1 MIGQTIS
8 HYRVL
13 EKLGGGGMGVV
24 YKAEDTRLHRFV
36 ALKFLPDEV
45 AGDAQSLARFRREA
59 QAASALNHPNI
70 CTIHDIGEENGH
82 AFIAM
87 EFLEGMTL
95 KHRIGGR
102 PMEIDEILR
111 LGIEIADALDAAHA
125 AGIVHRDI
133 KPANIFVTKRGH
145 AKVLDFGLAKVK
157 ADRVDSSQLAGLQA
171 TAEGTDQHLTSPGT
185 TLGTVAYMSP
195 EQALGKQLDHRTDLF
210 SFGAVLYE
218 MSTGTLPFRGETSAA
233 IFDAILHKSP
243 ATPVRLNPDL
253 PPRLEEVTNKALEK
267 DRNLR
272 YQQAAEMGT
281 DLQRIKRDLD
291 SSGRLFTSNSESASS
306 SGALAVP
313 VVSTSAGQLSGAT
326 SSAVDASARS
336 SASSSAVAA
345 ARRHKTATGAALL
358 AGLLIAAAAVY
369 GVYTF
374 LRHPT
379 AAPFQNFSII
389 QLTNTGKVQNAA
401 ISPDGRFLLS
411 VQSDNGKES
420 LWLRNIPTGSDT
432 QVLPASGQSFASLVF
447 SPDGNSF
454 YFRETAGGAAA
465 FNLFRVPL
473 LGGSPS
479 LLAKDVD
486 GGPIFSPDGKR
497 IVYSRY
503 NDPELNK
510 WRLLEADAEGGNEK
524 VLYVEPAPGGPAAEL
539 SWSPDGKRV
548 AISTLISNSKSLSQI
563 RFFDFARGSVGPFVA
578 SADKIILGNAWA
590 PDGRGIFVNYVPRG
604 EHLSIQAQI
613 GLFSYPDGAFRPVTN
628 DLTDHNSLS
637 LSADGRT
644 LAAVRKET
652 STQIV
657 LMPPSGAG
665 PVTPVPGIATRET
678 MPSFSWTGDGQLL
691 ISHGDRLVRQ
701 HTDGTHA
708 VTILSDPAAWIS
720 DSVSCDKDRWIAL
733 NWMVHGEGSANG
745 IWRANADGSDAVPLT
760 SKEFGSLWG
769 CSPDGKWL
777 YYSEQITNGVWRIAS
792 GGGKPELVPGANPPN
807 SLTIQATLSPDG
819 KTLAIFT
826 ELLNP
831 QSKTYSE
838 RIVLANLD
846 SGVRNLDL
854 DPVLKAVFHSQGPPD
869 SAGFRFSPDG
879 KSIAFVVEEAGVDNV
894 WMQPVDGSKGRNLTN
909 SNDSE
914 RIQDFRWSP
923 DGKALALLRFSSV
936 SDVILLRD
944 TGNSSRVAQ

>member
-70 CTIHDIGEENGH
+70 CTIYDIGDESGH

-87 EFLEGMTL
+87 EFLEGLTL

-102 PMEIDEILR
+102 SMEIDEILR

-157 ADRVDSSQLAGLQA
+157 AEQAQSSQLAGLQP
-171 TAEGTDQHLTSPGT
+171 TVEGTDEHLTSPGT

-195 EQALGKQLDHRTDLF
+195 EQALGKELDHRTDLF

-233 IFDAILHKSP
+233 IFDAILHKAP
-243 ATPVRLNPDL
+243 VAPVRLNPDL

-291 SSGRLFTSNSESASS
+291 SSGRPFASDTEPSASS
-306 SGALAVP
+306 GASAVLVGGSSG
-313 VVSTSAGQLSGAT
+313 LSGAAI
-326 SSAVDASARS
+326 SAVEASAHS
-336 SASSSAVAA
+336 SASSSTVAA
-345 ARRHKTATGAALL
+345 AQRHKTATGAALL
-358 AGLLIAAAAVY
+358 VGLLIVAAAAY
-369 GVYTF
+369 GVYTL

-379 AAPFQNFSII
+379 AALFQNFSIT
-389 QLTNTGKVQNAA
+389 QLTSIGKVQKAA

-411 VQSDNGKES
+411 VQSDNGNES
-420 LWLRNIPTGSDT
+420 LWLRNIPTGSNT
-432 QVLPASGQSFASLVF
+432 QVLPAAGQSFASLVF

-454 YFRETAGGAAA
+454 YFRETAGSADA
-465 FNLFRVPL
+465 FNLFRAPL
-473 LGGSPS
+473 LGGSPT
-479 LLAKDVD
+479 LVAKDVD
-486 GGPIFSPDGKR
+486 EGPIFSPDGKR

-510 WRLLEADAEGGNEK
+510 WRLMEADADGGNEK
-524 VLYVEPAPGGPAAEL
+524 VLNVEPEPGGPAAEL

-548 AISTLISNSKSLSQI
+548 AISSLTLNSKSLSQI
-563 RFFDFARGSVGPFVA
+563 RFFNFARGSMEPFVA
-578 SADKIILGNAWA
+578 PTDKIILGNAWA
-590 PDGRGIFVNYVPRG
+590 PDGRGIFVAYVPRG
-604 EHLSIQAQI
+604 EHLAVQTQI
-613 GLFSYPDGAFRPVTN
+613 GLFSYPDGAFRSITN
-628 DLTDHNSLS
+628 DLTDHSSLS
-637 LSADGRT
+637 LSADGHT
-644 LAAVRKET
+644 LAAVQKET

-657 LMPPSGAG
+657 LMAPSGTG
-665 PVTPVPGIATRET
+665 PLTPVPGIAARENL
-678 MPSFSWTGDGQLL
+678 PSFSWTGDGQLL

-701 HTDGTHA
+701 HTDGTHV

-720 DSVSCDKDRWIAL
+720 DPVSCDNDRWIAL
-733 NWMVHGEGSANG
+733 NWMVHGEGSANQ
-745 IWRANADGSDAVPLT
+745 IWRANPDGSAAVPLT
-760 SKEFGSLWG
+760 SGEFGSFWG

-777 YYSEQITNGVWRIAS
+777 YYTEQFTKGVLRVPA

-807 SLTIQATLSPDG
+807 SLSTQATLSPDG
-819 KTLAIFT
+819 KTLAMFT
-826 ELLNP
+826 LVLNP
-831 QSKTYSE
+831 ESKTYSS
-838 RIVLANLD
+838 RIVLASLD

-854 DPVLKAVFHSQGPPD
+854 DPVLKAVFHSQGPPA
-869 SAGFRFSPDG
+869 SAGFHFSPDG
-879 KSIAFVVEEAGVDNV
+879 KSIAFVIEEAGVDNI
-894 WMQPVDGSKGRNLTN
+894 WMQPVDGSKGRKLTDF
-909 SNDSE
+909 NDSE
-914 RIQDFRWSP
+914 SIQDFRWSP
-923 DGKALALLRFSSV
+923 DGKALALLRFHSV
-936 SDVILLRD
+936 SDVVLLRD
-944 TGNSSRVAQ
+944 TGNSSRVTP

>member
-45 AGDAQSLARFRREA
+45 AGDSQSLARFRREA

-102 PMEIDEILR
+102 QMEIDEILR
-111 LGIEIADALDAAHA
+111 LGIEIADALDAAHT

-145 AKVLDFGLAKVK
+145 AKVLDFGLAKVN
-157 ADRVDSSQLAGLQA
+157 ADQSGSSQLAGLQA

-195 EQALGKQLDHRTDLF
+195 EQALGKELDHRTDLF

-243 ATPVRLNPDL
+243 VTPVRLNPDL
-253 PPRLEEVTNKALEK
+253 PPRLEEVTHKALEK

-291 SSGRLFTSNSESASS
+291 SSGHPFASNSESSAS
-306 SGALAVP
+306 SGAP
-313 VVSTSAGQLSGAT
+313 VVPLVGASAGQLSGAA
-326 SSAVDASARS
+326 SSAVDTAARS
-336 SASSSAVAA
+336 GASSSAVAA
-345 ARRHKTATGAALL
+345 ARKHKTATGAALL

-369 GVYTF
+369 GVYTL
-374 LRHPT
+374 LRRP
-379 AAPFQNFSII
+379 AAVAFQSFSIT
-389 QLTNTGKVQNAA
+389 QLTNTGKVENAA

-411 VQSDNGKES
+411 VQSDNGNES

-454 YFRETAGGAAA
+454 YFRETAGGSAA
-465 FNLFRVPL
+465 FNLFRAPL
-473 LGGSPS
+473 LGGSPA

-486 GGPIFSPDGKR
+486 GGPVFSPDGKR
-497 IVYSRY
+497 IVYARY

-510 WRLLEADAEGGNEK
+510 WRLLEADADGGNEK
-524 VLYVEPAPGGPAAEL
+524 VLYVEPAPGGPVAEL
-539 SWSPDGKRV
+539 SRSPDGKRV
-548 AISTLISNSKSLSQI
+548 AISTLTSNSKSLSQI
-563 RFFDFARGSVGPFVA
+563 RFFDFARGSVEPFVA
-578 SADKIILGNAWA
+578 PADKIILGNAWA
-590 PDGRGIFVNYVPRG
+590 PDGRGIFVAYVPRG
-604 EHLSIQAQI
+604 EHLSVQTQI
-613 GLFSYPDGAFRPVTN
+613 GLFSYPDGAFRPITN
-628 DLTDHNSLS
+628 DLTDHSFLS
-637 LSADGRT
+637 LSADGHT
-644 LAAVRKET
+644 LATVQKET

-665 PVTPVPGIATRET
+665 PLTLVPGLSARET
-678 MPSFSWTGDGQLL
+678 LPSFSWTGDGQLL
-691 ISHGDRLVRQ
+691 ISHGDHLVRQ

-708 VTILSDPAAWIS
+708 VTLLSDPAAWIS
-720 DSVSCDKDRWIAL
+720 APVSCDNDRWIAL
-733 NWMVHGEGSANG
+733 NWMIHGEGSANR
-745 IWRANADGSDAVPLT
+745 IWRANPDGSDAVSLT
-760 SKEFGSLWG
+760 SGEFGRLWG

-777 YYSEQITNGVWRIAS
+777 YYTEQITNGVLRMAS
-792 GGGKPELVPGANPPN
+792 GGGKPEFVPGANPPS
-807 SLTIQATLSPDG
+807 SLTAQATLSPDG

-826 ELLNP
+826 EVLNP
-831 QSKTYSE
+831 ESKTYFN
-838 RIVLANLD
+838 RIVLASLD

-854 DPVLKAVFHSQGPPD
+854 DPALKAVFRSQGPPD
-869 SAGFRFSPDG
+869 SAGFHFSPDG
-879 KSIAFVVEEAGVDNV
+879 KSLAFVIDEAGQDNI
-894 WMQPVDGSKGRNLTN
+894 WIQPLDGSKGRRLTHF
-909 SNDSE
+909 NDPE
-914 RIQDFRWSP
+914 KIQDFRWSP
-923 DGKALALLRFSSV
+923 DGKSLAMLRFSSV

-944 TGNSSRVAQ
+944 TGNGSRVAQ

>member
-87 EFLEGMTL
+87 EFLEGVTL

-157 ADRVDSSQLAGLQA
+157 ADQFDSSQLAGLQA

-195 EQALGKQLDHRTDLF
+195 EQALGKDLDHRTDLF

-233 IFDAILHKSP
+233 IFDAILHKFP
-243 ATPVRLNPDL
+243 VAPVRLNPDL
-253 PPRLEEVTNKALEK
+253 PSRLEEVTNKALEK
-267 DRNLR
+267 DRTLR

-291 SSGRLFTSNSESASS
+291 SSGRLFDSNSESSAS
-306 SGALAVP
+306 SGASGVHTVIA
-313 VVSTSAGQLSGAT
+313 SAGQLSGAA
-326 SSAVDASARS
+326 SSAVDS
-336 SASSSAVAA
+336 SASSSGSSSAVAA
-345 ARRHKTATGAALL
+345 IRRHKTATGAALL
-358 AGLLIAAAAVY
+358 ASLLIAAAAVY
-369 GVYTF
+369 GVYTL
-374 LRHPT
+374 LRRP
-379 AAPFQNFSII
+379 AAALFQNFSIT

-401 ISPDGRFLLS
+401 ISPDSRFLLT
-411 VQSDNGKES
+411 VQSDNGSES

-454 YFRETAGGAAA
+454 YFRETGGGGAA

-473 LGGSPS
+473 LGGSPT

-510 WRLLEADAEGGNEK
+510 WRLLEADADGGNEK
-524 VLYVEPAPGGPAAEL
+524 VLYVEPAPGGPVAEL

-548 AISTLISNSKSLSQI
+548 AISTLTANGKSLSQI
-563 RFFDFARGSVGPFVA
+563 RFFDFASGSMQPFVA
-578 SADKIILGNAWA
+578 PADKIILGNAWA
-590 PDGRGIFVNYVPRG
+590 PDGRGIFVAYVPRG
-604 EHLSIQAQI
+604 EHLSVQTQI
-613 GLFSYPDGAFRPVTN
+613 GLFSYPDGVFRPITN
-628 DLTDHNSLS
+628 DLTEHSSLS
-637 LSADGRT
+637 LSADGHT
-644 LAAVRKET
+644 VATVQKET

-665 PVTPVPGIATRET
+665 SLTPVSGIATRENL
-678 MPSFSWTGDGQLL
+678 PSFSWTGDGQLL
-691 ISHGDRLVRQ
+691 ISHGDHLVRQ
-701 HTDGTHA
+701 HADGTHA

-720 DSVSCDKDRWIAL
+720 DPVSCDKDRWIAL
-733 NWMVHGEGSANG
+733 NWMIHGEGSGNR
-745 IWRANADGSDAVPLT
+745 IWRANPDGSDAVPLT
-760 SKEFGSLWG
+760 SGEFSRLWG

-777 YYSEQITNGVWRIAS
+777 YYTEQNTNGVLRMAS
-792 GGGKPELVPGANPPN
+792 GGGKPEFVPGANPPN
-807 SLTIQATLSPDG
+807 SLTAQAILSPDG

-826 ELLNP
+826 EVLNP
-831 QSKTYSE
+831 ESKTYFN
-838 RIVLANLD
+838 RIVLASMD
-846 SGVRNLDL
+846 SGVQNLDL
-854 DPVLKAVFHSQGPPD
+854 DPVLKAVFRSQGPPA
-869 SAGFRFSPDG
+869 SAGFRFSPEG
-879 KSIAFVVEEAGVDNV
+879 KSIAFVVEDAGVDNI
-894 WMQPVDGSKGRNLTN
+894 WMQPLDGSKGRKLTDFK
-909 SNDSE
+909 DSE

-923 DGKALALLRFSSV
+923 DGKALALLRFHSV
-936 SDVILLRD
+936 SDVILLHD
-944 TGNSSRVAQ
+944 TGNSSGAAQ

>member
-24 YKAEDTRLHRFV
+24 YKAEDTRLRRFV

-45 AGDAQSLARFRREA
+45 AGDSQSLARFRREA

-87 EFLEGMTL
+87 EFLEGVTL

-102 PMEIDEILR
+102 AIEIDEILR
-111 LGIEIADALDAAHA
+111 LGIEIAEALDAAHA

-157 ADRVDSSQLAGLQA
+157 ADQVNSSQLAGLQA

-195 EQALGKQLDHRTDLF
+195 EQALGKELDHRTDLF

-233 IFDAILHKSP
+233 IFDAILHRSP
-243 ATPVRLNPDL
+243 VAPVRLNPDL
-253 PPRLEEVTNKALEK
+253 PPRLEEVINKALEK

-272 YQQAAEMGT
+272 YQQAADMGT

-291 SSGRLFTSNSESASS
+291 SSGRLFASNSESSAS
-306 SGALAVP
+306 SGAP
-313 VVSTSAGQLSGAT
+313 VVPLVGASAGQLSGAA
-326 SSAVDASARS
+326 SSAVDTAARS

-345 ARRHKTATGAALL
+345 ARKHKTATGAALL

-369 GVYTF
+369 GVYTL
-374 LRHPT
+374 LRRPAAT
-379 AAPFQNFSII
+379 AFQSFSIT
-389 QLTNTGKVQNAA
+389 QLTNTGKVENAA

-411 VQSDNGKES
+411 VQSDNGNES

-454 YFRETAGGAAA
+454 YFRETAGGSAA
-465 FNLFRVPL
+465 FNLFRAPL
-473 LGGSPS
+473 LGGSPA

-486 GGPIFSPDGKR
+486 GGPVFSPDGKR
-497 IVYSRY
+497 IVYARY

-510 WRLLEADAEGGNEK
+510 WRLLEADADGANEK
-524 VLYVEPAPGGPAAEL
+524 VLYVEPAPGGPVAEL

-548 AISTLISNSKSLSQI
+548 AISTLTLNSKSLSQI
-563 RFFDFARGSVGPFVA
+563 RFFDFARGSVEPFVA
-578 SADKIILGNAWA
+578 PADKIILGNAWA
-590 PDGRGIFVNYVPRG
+590 PDGRGIFVAYVPRG
-604 EHLSIQAQI
+604 EHLSVQTQI
-613 GLFSYPDGAFRPVTN
+613 GLFSYPDGAFRPITN
-628 DLTDHNSLS
+628 DLTDHSSLS
-637 LSADGRT
+637 LSADGHT
-644 LAAVRKET
+644 LATVQKET

-665 PVTPVPGIATRET
+665 PLTLVPGLSARET
-678 MPSFSWTGDGQLL
+678 LPSFSWTGDGQLL

-708 VTILSDPAAWIS
+708 VTLLSDPAAWIS
-720 DSVSCDKDRWIAL
+720 APVSCDSDRWIAL
-733 NWMVHGEGSANG
+733 NWMVHGQGSASR
-745 IWRANADGSDAVPLT
+745 IWRANPEGSDLVPLT
-760 SKEFGSLWG
+760 SGEFGSFWG

-777 YYSEQITNGVWRIAS
+777 YYTEQVTNGVLRVAA
-792 GGGKPELVPGANPPN
+792 GGGNPEFVPGANPPN
-807 SLTIQATLSPDG
+807 SLTAQATLSPDG

-826 ELLNP
+826 EVLNP
-831 QSKTYSE
+831 ESKTYFN
-838 RIVLANLD
+838 RIVLASLD

-854 DPVLKAVFHSQGPPD
+854 DPTLKAVFRSQGPPD
-869 SAGFRFSPDG
+869 SAGFHFSPDG
-879 KSIAFVVEEAGVDNV
+879 KSLAFVIDEAGQDNI
-894 WMQPVDGSKGRNLTN
+894 WIQPLDVSKGRRLTHF
-909 SNDSE
+909 NDPE
-914 RIQDFRWSP
+914 KIQDFRWSP
-923 DGKALALLRFSSV
+923 DGKSLAMLRFSSV

-944 TGNSSRVAQ
+944 TGNGSRVAQ